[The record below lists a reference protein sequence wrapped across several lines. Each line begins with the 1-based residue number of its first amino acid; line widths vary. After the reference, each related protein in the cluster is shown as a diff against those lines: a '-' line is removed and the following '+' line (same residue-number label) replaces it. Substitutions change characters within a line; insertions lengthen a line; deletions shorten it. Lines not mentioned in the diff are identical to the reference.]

1 MSDNTIDRLGIEV
14 VSNAKQA
21 QRALEG
27 LSSAMKRAASV
38 ASQFN
43 SGERSVSR
51 FGAGLSALSKINL
64 GSTISQLREISKIDI
79 SKLDKT
85 VTIDIKLKGAD
96 EASRLPQAIQ
106 SAINNTKIDSKNI
119 TNQIAKAFHITGADK
134 KEIQSNMDSLVSSW
148 ANGTQDTKA
157 FEKIP
162 EIIMRSG
169 SIARADFDES
179 LSGMKAE
186 YQQFLDYM
194 NSHKFRVGADA
205 YGSEWNEKVNQ
216 TGMFRYFTKTNKEV
230 GELDSSFQELAQRF
244 PTIFTADDAA
254 AQTEED
260 QIDRIIAKINE
271 ARDAIGR
278 KPISLFS
285 QADQN
290 SIYGN
295 VMHGFLSDAGDL
307 KKRVDEEKK
316 SALASSGGKIPIDIQ
331 IDEGHIET
339 QIQQAITK
347 ATSRKYALN
356 DINLTVNTSNLTK
369 GITDALSGISINDLS
384 GVSDNVQRLAQN
396 IGILNTASLKDT
408 GVIQFTNAITRLTN
422 SSATGFDTSVLNS
435 IVSTVQTL
443 SGMGDVSA
451 NINRLISALARLANA
466 GNKTQAVT
474 SALPAL
480 GTALSGIISTM
491 QNASSLPEEI
501 NSFVS
506 SLSKLASSGSKTQT
520 TADNLSVLGD
530 AIVALAEK
538 LNSMPQINA
547 SVNQFVS
554 SLGQLT
560 SAGSKAGSAAR
571 GIQNAVT
578 TAYSGKGSNQWNAIT
593 QIADGISNKFNTA
606 MRQTVSL
613 ARSAK
618 SSMDGFFN
626 SLRLGNS
633 GINSISSG
641 IKMMIGSM
649 LGFQGI
655 MKLFD
660 FGKQAVTWGS
670 DITELEN
677 VVDVAFGNLGKN
689 FTDLSGKIYE
699 FAQNSQEQY
708 GISEIAAR
716 RYTGTLMSMFNS
728 SGFDA
733 SDKMHKEAAQMS
745 LDLTKLSGD
754 LASFYNISNDEAFQK
769 IQSGMAGMTRPLRD
783 LGINMSVA
791 NLNAYAMS
799 QGIAQSYNE
808 MSQADQQLLRYSY
821 LMSVTSAQQ
830 GDFARTSNTYANQL
844 RILKLNFQQL
854 AATIGQGLISA
865 ITPAIHALNVLMKY
879 LIAAANAFRNF
890 MYTLFG
896 KVAPAAKGIST
907 GLGGLGDDV
916 GDLATGAD
924 DAASGLGDAA
934 DNAKKLKKELSVLPF
949 DELNQL
955 SKQNENE
962 TPKTGKGGS
971 GGGAGGGDLGDL
983 LGFDVDQLTGG
994 NKVAD
999 AINKWAQKIKDA
1011 FLKHDWYGVGATI
1024 ADMLNTGLA
1033 KLYGVLNSP
1042 ELKRAIDHF
1051 TSAIAQG
1058 INGFVD
1064 NFDWDLLGRVAGS
1077 AINRLVQLF
1086 NGLAEKIDWRDIGSG
1101 IARGVNGLLDE
1112 VDWVKLGNAIGN
1124 GIMIPWRMANG
1135 FVHDLDWASL
1145 GRSIGELIN
1154 GANQKISW
1162 KLVADTLATGINGA
1176 FTALKNFTASVNWK
1190 AIADN
1195 IVNGINTFLREVD
1208 WAANASSLNTFIQRL
1223 LDTLV
1228 DIAKRTDWQALGN
1241 AIGTSLQNINWGA
1254 ILQKVVTIL
1263 WDVFSGI
1270 IKGMYQTPAG
1280 AIAATLALAVGAIKT
1295 IAGIDNLLVPFV
1307 NVFSTRHVDS
1317 VLGPVIKSAL
1327 GNVLKKAGIESVSDA
1342 GAAVQL
1348 SLEGMLSSTVGTV
1361 GLVTAAT
1368 AIGVGGVKLLADA
1381 IDGLQGGNGK
1391 TTIAGSALHSFVGE
1405 LESLG
1410 QISQTSADQLWS
1422 FIEQEESAGKTTSQI
1437 ADDIM
1442 GKLGQM
1448 GVSSDGARV
1457 ALDGLS
1463 NQGQITH
1470 DSIQAIGKAI
1480 DENVTKLPGF
1490 KGELD
1495 FSNVNAKQGL
1505 SDIRQALVE
1514 LSTSAD
1520 DWQAR
1525 GVYRNILSQFDDTRN
1540 SGITAQDG
1548 YTMVINAMKDAGL
1561 ATDEF
1566 SDKLSGKYASSLS
1579 SAKTATDNLHSSVSV
1594 AANASDWQ
1602 TVYDKI
1608 GQVASSSDG
1617 MAQEFTN
1624 NVYPV
1629 LEQSREHGQTVQ
1641 ESLSNIQNAVTAATT
1656 DMSGKLDAWQNSVS
1670 AYHDQIKTTLEN
1682 TAGDWGTLDANQSQS
1697 LDSLTANLENS
1708 TQRQQTALANM
1719 EALNNANL
1727 DKATVQA
1734 ILNQVD
1740 PSSQAMTDL
1749 IGHLQAK
1756 DGEWQ
1761 SFHAK
1766 IQKSLDMENDIQTM
1780 ADKMTTDFAKK
1791 TAPAFVTIG
1800 DNFKTQGGKIGGF
1813 MVKGI
1818 SNGVFDNIDDAKSA
1832 MDKLAKNI
1840 VSEISSELGIH
1851 SPSTVLYEKGKNVDQ
1866 GFANGIRGNASL
1878 VTSALRTLTEN
1889 IRNYLKSMRFETE
1902 GRSIITSLA
1911 NGIKSAAS
1919 SVTGAVRQIVSQ
1931 VRQIFTSA
1939 KFSSEGQA
1947 SGKTFGS
1954 GVVSG
1959 VKSAIQPL
1967 QSTINTALNSAI
1979 NSVRSAANQISSVV
1993 NGMTRAVNAA
2003 SYNMSAQVRSAVS
2016 EMNAT
2021 VNSAIYSAN
2030 SRINSAIYSMNSRVD
2045 SAVASAKRRM
2055 SSVGGG
2061 SLFGGFDFHMPKI
2074 TIPKFNFHFF
2084 ASGGFPDSGQ
2094 MFFARENGVPEM
2106 VGQIGGHTAV
2116 ANNEQIVEAV
2126 ASGVRDA
2133 MREVLS
2139 SQKSDNTQQSV
2150 IEVVLKTND
2159 EVLARSVARGNE
2171 KLKYRYNP
2179 VG

>member
-43 SGERSVSR
+43 HAERSVSR

-148 ANGTQDTKA
+148 ANGVSNWKTV
-157 FEKIP
+157 ERIP
-162 EIIMRSG
+162 EIVMHSG
-169 SIARADFDES
+169 SVARADFDES
-179 LSGMKAE
+179 ISGMREE

-194 NSHKFRVGADA
+194 NSHQFRVGAGT

-216 TGMFRYFTKTNKEV
+216 TGMFKYFTKTNKQV
-230 GELDSSFQELAQRF
+230 GELDGSFRELEQMF

-260 QIDRIIAKINE
+260 QLDRIIAKINE
-271 ARDAIGR
+271 ARDAVSK
-278 KPISLFS
+278 KPISLYS
-285 QADQN
+285 QKDQDD
-290 SIYGN
+290 IYGKFFL
-295 VMHGFLSDAGDL
+295 GFLDDAKRLRG
-307 KKRVDEEKK
+307 RVDSEKQ
-316 SALASSGGKIPIDIQ
+316 SALASSEGKIPIDVQ

-538 LNSMPQINA
+538 LNSMPEINA
-547 SVNQFVS
+547 GVNQFVS

-560 SAGSKAGSAAR
+560 SAGAKAGSAAR

-578 TAYSGKGSNQWNAIT
+578 TAYSGKGSNQWNAIAR
-593 QIADGISNKFNTA
+593 IADGISNKFNTA

-626 SLRLGNS
+626 SLKLGNS
-633 GINSISSG
+633 GINSISAG
-641 IKMMIGSM
+641 IKTMIASM

-655 MKLFD
+655 VKLFNL
-660 FGKQAVTWGS
+660 GKQAITWGS

-699 FAQNSQEQY
+699 FAQDSQQQY

-955 SKQNENE
+955 NKPNDNSF
-962 TPKTGKGGS
+962 GSGGS
-971 GGGAGGGDLGDL
+971 GGGVGGGGGGLDDL

-1033 KLYGVLNSP
+1033 KLYGVLNSAK
-1042 ELKRAIDHF
+1042 LKRAIDHF

-1058 INGFVD
+1058 VNGFVN
-1064 NFDWDLLGRVAGS
+1064 NFDWELLGRVAGS
-1077 AINRLVQLF
+1077 MVNRFVQAF
-1086 NGLAEKIDWRDIGSG
+1086 NGLVERVDWRNIGSG
-1101 IARGVNGLLDE
+1101 LARSINGLAKE
-1112 VDWVKLGNAIGN
+1112 IDWKGVGNAIGN

-1254 ILQKVVTIL
+1254 ILSKVATIL
-1263 WDVFSGI
+1263 WTAFTGVV
-1270 IKGMYQTPAG
+1270 KGMYQTPAG

-1295 IAGIDNLLVPFV
+1295 ISGIENLLVLFA
-1307 NVFSTRHVDS
+1307 NVFSEQHVDH

-1391 TTIAGSALHSFVGE
+1391 TTIAGSALHAFVGE
-1405 LESLG
+1405 LESMG
-1410 QISQTSADQLWS
+1410 QISQASADQLWS

-1766 IQKSLDMENDIQTM
+1766 IQQSLDMENDIQTM

-1800 DNFKTQGGKIGGF
+1800 DNFKTEGGKIGGF
-1813 MVKGI
+1813 MVKGV

-1832 MDKLAKNI
+1832 MDKLAKSI

-1851 SPSTVLYEKGKNVDQ
+1851 SPSTVMAEKGKYIVE
-1866 GFANGIRGNASL
+1866 GLANGIKGNTSL

-1902 GRSIITSLA
+1902 GGSIVTSLA

-1919 SVTGAVRQIVSQ
+1919 SVTDAVRQIVSQ

-1967 QSTINTALNSAI
+1967 QDAISTALNSAI

-1993 NGMTRAVNAA
+1993 DGMTRAVNAA

-2021 VNSAIYSAN
+2021 VNSAIDSAN
-2030 SRINSAIYSMNSRVD
+2030 SRIDSAIASMNRRVD
-2045 SAVASAKRRM
+2045 SAVAGARSRM
-2055 SSVGGG
+2055 DSVKSSGG
-2061 SLFGGFDFHMPKI
+2061 LFGGFHID
-2074 TIPKFNFHFF
+2074 IPKFDFHFF

>member
-14 VSNAKQA
+14 VSNARQA
-21 QRALEG
+21 QQALEG
-27 LSSAMKRAASV
+27 LSSAMKRAAGVSG
-38 ASQFN
+38 QFN
-43 SGERSVSR
+43 SAERSVSR
-51 FGAGLSALSKINL
+51 FSAGLSALSRVNL

-79 SKLDKT
+79 SKLNKT

-96 EASRLPQAIQ
+96 EVSRLPQAIQ
-106 SAINNTKIDSKNI
+106 SAINNTKIDSKNL

-148 ANGTQDTKA
+148 ANGAQDTKA
-157 FEKIP
+157 FDKIP

-179 LSGMKAE
+179 ISGMRAE

-194 NSHKFRVGADA
+194 NSHQFRVGTGT
-205 YGSEWNEKVNQ
+205 YGSEWDEKVNQ
-216 TGMFRYFTKTNKEV
+216 TGMFKYFTKTNKQV

-244 PTIFTADDAA
+244 PTIFTSDDTA

-260 QIDRIIAKINE
+260 QLDRIIAKINE
-271 ARDAIGR
+271 AREATSK

-285 QADQN
+285 QNDQSN
-290 SIYGN
+290 IYGN
-295 VMHGFLSDAGDL
+295 VINGFLADAGNL
-307 KKRVDEEKK
+307 KKRVDSEKQ
-316 SALASSGGKIPIDIQ
+316 SALASSDGKIPLDVQ
-331 IDEGHIET
+331 IDESRIET
-339 QIQQAITK
+339 QIQQAINR
-347 ATSRKYALN
+347 ATSRKY
-356 DINLTVNTSNLTK
+356 DVKSINLNVDTSTLTNSIASAIN
-369 GITDALSGISINDLS
+369 GIDMSRLPVIA
-384 GVSDNVQRLAQN
+384 DNMQRLAQS
-396 IGILNTASLKDT
+396 IGVLNTTTLKDT
-408 GVIQFTNAITRLTN
+408 GITQFANSLTKL
-422 SSATGFDTSVLNS
+422 SSADMSGFDSSVLDK
-435 IVSTVQTL
+435 IVDTVQRI
-443 SGMGDVSA
+443 SGLGDVSA
-451 NINRLISALARLANA
+451 NINRLVSALARLANA
-466 GNKTQAVT
+466 GNKTQAVS

-480 GTALSGIISTM
+480 GTSLEGIITTL
-491 QNASSLPEEI
+491 QNSSGLPETV
-501 NSFVS
+501 NQFVS
-506 SLSKLASSGSKTQT
+506 SLAKLATAGSKAQT
-520 TADNLSVLGD
+520 TSDNLATLGD
-530 AIVALAEK
+530 AIVSLAQK
-538 LNSMPQINA
+538 LNSMPQIND
-547 SVNQFVS
+547 SVNKFVS
-554 SLGQLT
+554 SVGQIV

-571 GIQNAVT
+571 GIQNAAS
-578 TAYSGKGSNQWNAIT
+578 TAYAGTGSNRLDAIT
-593 QIADGISNKFNTA
+593 QIADGISNKFNA
-606 MRQTVSL
+606 ALRQSVTI

-618 SSMDGFFN
+618 SSVDGFFN
-626 SLRLGNS
+626 SLKLGGS
-633 GINSISSG
+633 GINSISAG
-641 IKMMIGSM
+641 IKTMIASM

-655 MKLFD
+655 VKLFNI
-660 FGKQAVTWGS
+660 GKQATTWGS

-699 FAQNSQEQY
+699 FAQNSKEQY

-728 SGFDA
+728 SGFNV

-769 IQSGMAGMTRPLRD
+769 IQSGMAGMVRPLRD

-799 QGIAQSYNE
+799 QGISQSYNE

-830 GDFARTSNTYANQL
+830 GDFARTANTHANQIRLL
-844 RILKLNFQQL
+844 RLNLQQL

-907 GLGGLGDDV
+907 GLGGLGDDA
-916 GDLATGAD
+916 DNLATGAD
-924 DAASGLGDAA
+924 NAASGLGDAA

-955 SKQNENE
+955 NKQTE
-962 TPKTGKGGS
+962 TPKTPTGGS
-971 GGGAGGGDLGDL
+971 GGGGVGGGSGLDDL

-994 NKVAD
+994 NKTAD
-999 AINKWAQKIKDA
+999 AINKWAKKIKDA
-1011 FLKHDWYGVGATI
+1011 FLNHDWYGVGATL

-1042 ELKRAIDHF
+1042 KLKRAIDHF

-1064 NFDWDLLGRVAGS
+1064 NFDWELLGRVAGS

-1135 FVHDLDWASL
+1135 FVHDLDWAKL
-1145 GRSIGELIN
+1145 GRSIGDLIN

-1176 FTALKNFTASVNWK
+1176 FTALNSFVASVDWK
-1190 AIADN
+1190 SLADN
-1195 IVNGINTFLREVD
+1195 IVSGINTFLEETD
-1208 WAANASSLNTFIQRL
+1208 WAANAKALNNFIQHL

-1228 DIAKRTDWQALGN
+1228 DIAKRTNWEALGN

-1254 ILQKVVTIL
+1254 IVTKVATIL
-1263 WDVFSGI
+1263 WEAFSGI
-1270 IKGMYQTPAG
+1270 VKGMYKTPAG
-1280 AIAATLALAVGAIKT
+1280 AIAATLALAVGAVKT
-1295 IAGIDNLLVPFV
+1295 IAGIDKLLVPFV
-1307 NVFSTRHVDS
+1307 NIFSEHHVDQ
-1317 VLGPVIKSAL
+1317 VLGPLIKSSL
-1327 GNVLKKAGIESVSDA
+1327 GNVLKKAGIESVGDA

-1348 SLEGMLSSTVGTV
+1348 ALETMLSSTIGTV
-1361 GLVTAAT
+1361 GLIAGAT
-1368 AIGVGGVKLLADA
+1368 AGGVAAVKLLADA
-1381 IDGLQGGNGK
+1381 IDKLQGGNGK
-1391 TTIAGSALHSFVGE
+1391 TTIAGSALHAFVGE
-1405 LESLG
+1405 LESMG
-1410 QISQTSADQLWS
+1410 QISRGSADQLWS
-1422 FIEQEESAGKTTSQI
+1422 LIEREESAGKTTSQI

-1505 SDIRQALVE
+1505 SDIRQALVD
-1514 LSTSAD
+1514 LSTTSD
-1520 DWQAR
+1520 DWEAR
-1525 GVYRNILSQFDDTRN
+1525 GIYKNILSEFDETRN
-1540 SGITAQDG
+1540 KGITAQDG

-1594 AANASDWQ
+1594 AANAADWQ

-1641 ESLSNIQNAVTAATT
+1641 ESLGNIQNAVTAATT
-1656 DMSGKLDAWQNSVS
+1656 DMSGKLDAWQNSVL

-1697 LDSLTANLENS
+1697 LDSLNTNLENS
-1708 TQRQQTALANM
+1708 IQNQQTALSNM
-1719 EALNNANL
+1719 EALNNAGL

-1761 SFHAK
+1761 TFHTK
-1766 IQKSLDMENDIQTM
+1766 IQQSLDMENDIQTM

-1800 DNFKTQGGKIGGF
+1800 DNFKTEGGKIGGF
-1813 MVKGI
+1813 MVKGV
-1818 SNGVFDNIDDAKSA
+1818 SKGVFDNIDDAKSA
-1832 MDKLAKNI
+1832 MDNLAKNV
-1840 VSEISSELGIH
+1840 VSEINTKLGIH
-1851 SPSTVLYEKGKNVDQ
+1851 SPSTVMAEKGKYIVE
-1866 GFANGIRGNASL
+1866 GLANGIKGNSSL

-1902 GRSIITSLA
+1902 GGSIVTSLA

-1939 KFSSEGQA
+1939 KFSSEGQE

-1967 QSTINTALNSAI
+1967 QGTINTALNSAV

-1993 NGMTRAVNAA
+1993 DGMTRAVNAA

-2030 SRINSAIYSMNSRVD
+2030 SRIDSAIYSMNSRVD
-2045 SAVASAKRRM
+2045 SAVASAERRM

-2061 SLFGGFDFHMPKI
+2061 SLFGGFDFHMPEIK
-2074 TIPKFNFHFF
+2074 IPKFNFHFF

-2116 ANNEQIVEAV
+2116 ANNDQIVEAV

-2133 MREVLS
+2133 MYDVLA
-2139 SQKSDNTQQSV
+2139 SQRNDSGNQT
-2150 IEVVLKTND
+2150 IEVVLKTDD
-2159 EVLARSVARGNE
+2159 EVLARSVARGQQ
-2171 KLKYRYNP
+2171 KLDYRYSP
-2179 VG
+2179 VR

>member
-1 MSDNTIDRLGIEV
+1 MDKTIDSLQINV
-14 VSNAKQA
+14 VSNADRA
-21 QRALEG
+21 QKTLTSLA
-27 LSSAMKRAASV
+27 SAMKRAAGV
-38 ASQFN
+38 AGQFN
-43 SGERSVSR
+43 SAERSVIR
-51 FGAGLSALSKINL
+51 FSSALSSLSKINL
-64 GSTISQLREISKIDI
+64 GSAISQLNQISKIDLG
-79 SKLDKT
+79 KLNKT
-85 VTIDIKLKGAD
+85 VTIDIKVKGMD
-96 EASRLPQAIQ
+96 DVDRLPHAIQ
-106 SAINNTKIDSKNI
+106 SAIDNTQIDTKKL
-119 TNQIAKAFHITGADK
+119 TNQIAKAFRISGADK

-230 GELDSSFQELAQRF
+230 GELDSSFQELAQIF

-271 ARDAIGR
+271 ARDAVGR

-285 QADQN
+285 QSDQN

-295 VMHGFLSDAGDL
+295 VMRGFLSDAGDL
-307 KKRVDEEKK
+307 RKRVDEEKN
-316 SALASSGGKIPIDIQ
+316 SALASSSGKIPIDVQ

-538 LNSMPQINA
+538 LNSMPEINA
-547 SVNQFVS
+547 GVNQFVS
-554 SLGQLT
+554 SLGQLA
-560 SAGSKAGSAAR
+560 SAGAKAGSAAR

-578 TAYSGKGSNQWNAIT
+578 TAYSGKGSNQWNAIAR
-593 QIADGISNKFNTA
+593 IADGISNKFNTA

-613 ARSAK
+613 SRSAK

-626 SLRLGNS
+626 SLKLGNS
-633 GINSISSG
+633 GINSISAG
-641 IKMMIGSM
+641 IKTMIASM

-655 MKLFD
+655 VKLFNL
-660 FGKQAVTWGS
+660 GKQAITWGS

-699 FAQNSQEQY
+699 FAQDSQEQY

-716 RYTGTLMSMFNS
+716 RYTGTLMAMFNS

-955 SKQNENE
+955 NKQNENE
-962 TPKTGKGGS
+962 TPKTGTGGS
-971 GGGAGGGDLGDL
+971 GGGAGGGGDLGDL

-1011 FLKHDWYGVGATI
+1011 FLKHDWYGVGATV

-1064 NFDWDLLGRVAGS
+1064 NFDWELLGRVAGS

-1228 DIAKRTDWQALGN
+1228 DIARRTDWQALGN

-1254 ILQKVVTIL
+1254 ILAKVATIL
-1263 WDVFSGI
+1263 WTAFTGVV
-1270 IKGMYQTPAG
+1270 KGMYQTPAG
-1280 AIAATLALAVGAIKT
+1280 AIAATLAMAVGAIKV
-1295 IAGIDNLLVPFV
+1295 ISGIDKLLVPFV
-1307 NVFSTRHVDS
+1307 NVFSEQHVDQ
-1317 VLGPVIKSAL
+1317 VLGPLIKRAL
-1327 GNVLKKAGIESVSDA
+1327 GGVLKKAGIESVADA
-1342 GAAVQL
+1342 GTAIQL
-1348 SLEGMLSSTVGTV
+1348 SLETMLSSTIGTV
-1361 GLVTAAT
+1361 GLIAGAT
-1368 AIGVGGVKLLADA
+1368 AGGVAAVKLLADA
-1381 IDGLQGGNGK
+1381 IDKLQGGNGK
-1391 TTIAGSALHSFVGE
+1391 TTIAGSALHAFVGE
-1405 LESLG
+1405 LESMG
-1410 QISQTSADQLWS
+1410 QISQGSADQLWNL
-1422 FIEQEESAGKTTSQI
+1422 IEKEESAGKTTSQI

-1579 SAKTATDNLHSSVSV
+1579 SAKTATDNLHSSVSDT
-1594 AANASDWQ
+1594 ANSPEWQ

-1629 LEQSREHGQTVQ
+1629 LDQSREHGQTVQ

-1761 SFHAK
+1761 NFHAK
-1766 IQKSLDMENDIQTM
+1766 IQKSLDMENDIQSM

-1813 MVKGI
+1813 MVKGV

-1832 MDKLAKNI
+1832 MDKLAKSI

-1851 SPSTVLYEKGKNVDQ
+1851 SPSTVMAEKGKYIVE
-1866 GFANGIRGNASL
+1866 GLANGIKGNASL

-1947 SGKTFGS
+1947 SGETFGS

-1967 QSTINTALNSAI
+1967 QGTINAALNSAI

-1993 NGMTRAVNAA
+1993 DGMTRAVNAA

-2021 VNSAIYSAN
+2021 VNSAISSAN

-2045 SAVASAKRRM
+2045 SAVASAERRM

-2061 SLFGGFDFHMPKI
+2061 SLFGGFDFHMPEIK
-2074 TIPKFNFHFF
+2074 IPKFNFRFF

>member
-43 SGERSVSR
+43 SAERSVSR

-148 ANGTQDTKA
+148 ANGVSNWKTV
-157 FEKIP
+157 ERIP
-162 EIIMRSG
+162 EIVMHSG
-169 SIARADFDES
+169 SVARADFDES
-179 LSGMKAE
+179 ISGMREE

-194 NSHKFRVGADA
+194 NSHQFRVGAGT

-216 TGMFRYFTKTNKEV
+216 TGMFKYFTKTNKQV
-230 GELDSSFQELAQRF
+230 GELDGSFRELEQMF

-260 QIDRIIAKINE
+260 QLDRIIAKINE
-271 ARDAIGR
+271 ARDAVSK
-278 KPISLFS
+278 KPISLYS
-285 QADQN
+285 QKDQDD
-290 SIYGN
+290 IYGKFFL
-295 VMHGFLSDAGDL
+295 GFLDDAKRLRG
-307 KKRVDEEKK
+307 RVDSEKQ
-316 SALASSGGKIPIDIQ
+316 SALASSEGKIPIDIQ

-369 GITDALSGISINDLS
+369 GITDALSGISINNLS
-384 GVSDNVQRLAQN
+384 GVSDNVQRLAQS
-396 IGILNTASLKDT
+396 IGTLNTVSLKDT
-408 GVIQFTNAITRLTN
+408 GITQFTNALTRLTN
-422 SSATGFDTSVLNS
+422 SSTTGFDTSVLNS

-538 LNSMPQINA
+538 LNSMPEINA
-547 SVNQFVS
+547 GVNQFVS

-578 TAYSGKGSNQWNAIT
+578 TAYSGKGSNQWNAIAR
-593 QIADGISNKFNTA
+593 IADGISNKFNTA
-606 MRQTVSL
+606 MRQTVSI

-626 SLRLGNS
+626 SLKLGNS
-633 GINSISSG
+633 GINSISAG
-641 IKMMIGSM
+641 IKTMIASM

-655 MKLFD
+655 VKLFNL
-660 FGKQAVTWGS
+660 GKQAITWGS

-699 FAQNSQEQY
+699 FAQDSQEQY

-955 SKQNENE
+955 NKQTE
-962 TPKTGKGGS
+962 TPKTSTGGS
-971 GGGAGGGDLGDL
+971 GGGGAGGGGLDDL

-1033 KLYGVLNSP
+1033 KLYGVLNSAK
-1042 ELKRAIDHF
+1042 LKRAIDHF

-1058 INGFVD
+1058 INGFVN
-1064 NFDWDLLGRVAGS
+1064 NFDWELLGRVAGS
-1077 AINRLVQLF
+1077 MVNRFVQAF
-1086 NGLAEKIDWRDIGSG
+1086 NGLVERVDWRNIGSG
-1101 IARGVNGLLDE
+1101 LARSINGLAKE
-1112 VDWVKLGNAIGN
+1112 IDWKGVGNAIGN
-1124 GIMIPWRMANG
+1124 GIMVPWRMANG

-1263 WDVFSGI
+1263 WDVFSGV

-1813 MVKGI
+1813 MVKGV

-1832 MDKLAKNI
+1832 MDNLAKNI
-1840 VSEISSELGIH
+1840 VSEISSKLGIH
-1851 SPSTVLYEKGKNVDQ
+1851 SPSTVMAEKGKYIVE
-1866 GFANGIRGNASL
+1866 GLANGIKGNASL

-1902 GRSIITSLA
+1902 GRSVITSLA
-1911 NGIKSAAS
+1911 NGIKGAAS

-2061 SLFGGFDFHMPKI
+2061 SLFGGFDFHMPEIK
-2074 TIPKFNFHFF
+2074 IPKFNSHFF

>member
-1 MSDNTIDRLGIEV
+1 MDKTIDSLQINV
-14 VSNAKQA
+14 VSNADRA
-21 QRALEG
+21 QKTLTSLA
-27 LSSAMKRAASV
+27 SAMKRAAGV
-38 ASQFN
+38 AGQFN
-43 SGERSVSR
+43 SAERSVIR
-51 FGAGLSALSKINL
+51 FSSALSSLSKINL
-64 GSTISQLREISKIDI
+64 GSAISQLNQISKIDLG
-79 SKLDKT
+79 KLNKT
-85 VTIDIKLKGAD
+85 VTIDIKVKGMD
-96 EASRLPQAIQ
+96 EVDRLPHAIQ
-106 SAINNTKIDSKNI
+106 SAIDNTQIDTKKL
-119 TNQIAKAFHITGADK
+119 TNQIAKAFRISGADK

-157 FEKIP
+157 FDKIP

-169 SIARADFDES
+169 SVARADFDES

-316 SALASSGGKIPIDIQ
+316 SALASSSGKIPIDIQ

-369 GITDALSGISINDLS
+369 GITDALNGISINNLS
-384 GVSDNVQRLAQN
+384 GVSDNVQRLAQS
-396 IGILNTASLKDT
+396 IGTLNTVSLKDT
-408 GVIQFTNAITRLTN
+408 GITQFTNALTRLTN

-491 QNASSLPEEI
+491 QNTSSLPEEI

-554 SLGQLT
+554 SLAQLT
-560 SAGSKAGSAAR
+560 SAGAKAGSAAR
-571 GIQNAVT
+571 GIQNAAT
-578 TAYSGKGSNQWNAIT
+578 AAYSGKGSNQWNAIT

-618 SSMDGFFN
+618 SSVDGFFN

-699 FAQNSQEQY
+699 FAQDSQEQY

-808 MSQADQQLLRYSY
+808 MSQADQQMLRYSY

-865 ITPAIHALNVLMKY
+865 VTPAIHALNVLMKY

-962 TPKTGKGGS
+962 TPKTGTGGS
-971 GGGAGGGDLGDL
+971 GGGAGGGGNLGDL

-1011 FLKHDWYGVGATI
+1011 FLKHDWYGVGATV

-1064 NFDWDLLGRVAGS
+1064 NFDWELLGRVAGS

-1254 ILQKVVTIL
+1254 ILAKVATIL
-1263 WDVFSGI
+1263 WTAFTGVV
-1270 IKGMYQTPAG
+1270 KGMYQTPAG
-1280 AIAATLALAVGAIKT
+1280 AIAATLAMAVGAIKV
-1295 IAGIDNLLVPFV
+1295 ISGIDKLLVPFV
-1307 NVFSTRHVDS
+1307 NVFSEQHVDQ
-1317 VLGPVIKSAL
+1317 VLGPLIKRAL
-1327 GNVLKKAGIESVSDA
+1327 GGAIKKAGIESVADA
-1342 GAAVQL
+1342 GAAIQL
-1348 SLEGMLSSTVGTV
+1348 SMKTMLSSTIGTV
-1361 GLVTAAT
+1361 GLIAGAT
-1368 AIGVGGVKLLADA
+1368 AGGVAAVKLLADA
-1381 IDGLQGGNGK
+1381 IDKLQGGNGK
-1391 TTIAGSALHSFVGE
+1391 TTIAGSALHAFVGE
-1405 LESLG
+1405 LESMG
-1410 QISQTSADQLWS
+1410 QISQGSADQLWNL
-1422 FIEQEESAGKTTSQI
+1422 IEKEESAGKTTSQI

-1505 SDIRQALVE
+1505 SDIRQALVD
-1514 LSTSAD
+1514 LSTTSD
-1520 DWQAR
+1520 DWEAR
-1525 GVYRNILSQFDDTRN
+1525 GIYKNILSEFDETRN
-1540 SGITAQDG
+1540 KGITAQDG

-1594 AANASDWQ
+1594 AANAADWQ

-1641 ESLSNIQNAVTAATT
+1641 ESLDNIQNAVTAATT

-1682 TAGDWGTLDANQSQS
+1682 TAGDWGTLDTNQSQS

-1761 SFHAK
+1761 NFHTK
-1766 IQKSLDMENDIQTM
+1766 IQKSLDMEKDIDQM
-1780 ADKMTTDFAKK
+1780 ANKMTTDFAKK

-1813 MVKGI
+1813 MVKGV
-1818 SNGVFDNIDDAKSA
+1818 SNGVFDNIGDAKLA

-1851 SPSTVLYEKGKNVDQ
+1851 SPSTVLYEKGKNVDE

-1878 VTSALRTLTEN
+1878 VTSALRTLIEN
-1889 IRNYLKSMRFETE
+1889 IRNYLKSMRFEAE
-1902 GRSIITSLA
+1902 GRSIITSLSQGMRDA
-1911 NGIKSAAS
+1911 SS
-1919 SVTGAVRQIVSQ
+1919 SVTSAVR
-1931 VRQIFTSA
+1931 T
-1939 KFSSEGQA
+1939 
-1947 SGKTFGS
+1947 
-1954 GVVSG
+1954 
-1959 VKSAIQPL
+1959 L
-1967 QSTINTALNSAI
+1967 
-1979 NSVRSAANQISSVV
+1979 
-1993 NGMTRAVNAA
+1993 
-2003 SYNMSAQVRSAVS
+2003 
-2016 EMNAT
+2016 
-2021 VNSAIYSAN
+2021 
-2030 SRINSAIYSMNSRVD
+2030 INSATRSISGMSFYSEGYALGQSMANGFSSVHIPTPHLYVAAWSMNQVD
-2045 SAVASAKRRM
+2045 DAIYYTPNYGVSWYERGGLFKGGKGQI
-2055 SSVGGG
+2055 VG
-2061 SLFGGFDFHMPKI
+2061 I
-2074 TIPKFNFHFF
+2074 
-2084 ASGGFPDSGQ
+2084 A
-2094 MFFARENGVPEM
+2094 ENGKD
-2106 VGQIGGHTAV
+2106 
-2116 ANNEQIVEAV
+2116 EAV
-2126 ASGVRDA
+2126 IPLEDNRA
-2133 MREVLS
+2133 MSQIADSIIHAGGINNHIDESTIERAVERGMTNALS
-2139 SQKSDNTQQSV
+2139 SGAIGVTVYSTLQTD
-2150 IEVVLKTND
+2150 D
-2159 EVLARSVARGNE
+2159 ETLARSVSRGQE
-2171 KLKYRYNP
+2171 KINYRYNK
-2179 VG
+2179 

>member
-14 VSNAKQA
+14 ISNARQA

-27 LSSAMKRAASV
+27 LSSAMKRAAGV
-38 ASQFN
+38 AGQFN
-43 SGERSVSR
+43 SAERSVSR
-51 FGAGLSALSKINL
+51 FSAGLSALSRVNL

-79 SKLDKT
+79 SKLNKT

-96 EASRLPQAIQ
+96 EVSRLPQAIQ
-106 SAINNTKIDSKNI
+106 SAIDNTKVDSKKI

-134 KEIQSNMDSLVSSW
+134 KEIQSNMDSIVSSW

-179 LSGMKAE
+179 ITGMKAE

-216 TGMFRYFTKTNKEV
+216 TGMFRYFTKTNKAV
-230 GELDSSFQELAQRF
+230 GELDSSFQELAQMF

-271 ARDAIGR
+271 ARDAVGR

-285 QADQN
+285 QSDQN

-295 VMHGFLSDAGDL
+295 VMRGFLSDAGDL
-307 KKRVDEEKK
+307 RKRVDEEKN
-316 SALASSGGKIPIDIQ
+316 SALASSSGKIPIDIQ

-369 GITDALSGISINDLS
+369 GITDALSGISINNLS
-384 GVSDNVQRLAQN
+384 GVSDNVQRLAQS
-396 IGILNTASLKDT
+396 IGTLNTVSLKDT
-408 GVIQFTNAITRLTN
+408 GITQFTNAITRLTN

-538 LNSMPQINA
+538 LNSMPEINA
-547 SVNQFVS
+547 GVNQFVS

-593 QIADGISNKFNTA
+593 RITDGISNKFNTA

-618 SSMDGFFN
+618 SSMDGFFS
-626 SLRLGNS
+626 SLKLGNS
-633 GINSISSG
+633 GINSISAG
-641 IKMMIGSM
+641 IKTMIASM

-655 MKLFD
+655 VKLFNL
-660 FGKQAVTWGS
+660 GKQAITWGS

-699 FAQNSQEQY
+699 FAQDSQQQY

-769 IQSGMAGMTRPLRD
+769 IQSGMAGMVRPLRD

-799 QGIAQSYNE
+799 QGISQSYNE

-830 GDFARTSNTYANQL
+830 GDFARTANTHANQIRLL
-844 RILKLNFQQL
+844 RLNLQQL

-879 LIAAANAFRNF
+879 LIAAANAFRSF

-907 GLGGLGDDV
+907 GLGGLGDDA
-916 GDLATGAD
+916 DNLATGAD
-924 DAASGLGDAA
+924 NAASGLGDAA

-955 SKQNENE
+955 NKQTE
-962 TPKTGKGGS
+962 TPKTPTGGS
-971 GGGAGGGDLGDL
+971 GGGGVGGGSGLDDL

-994 NKVAD
+994 NKTAD
-999 AINKWAQKIKDA
+999 AINKWAKKIKDA
-1011 FLKHDWYGVGATI
+1011 FLNHDWYGVGATI

-1042 ELKRAIDHF
+1042 KLKRAIDHF
-1051 TSAIAQG
+1051 TSAIALG

-1064 NFDWDLLGRVAGS
+1064 NFDWELLGRAAGS
-1077 AINRLVQLF
+1077 MVNRFVQAF
-1086 NGLAEKIDWRDIGSG
+1086 NGLVERINWRNIGSG
-1101 IARGVNGLLDE
+1101 LAKNVNGLIDE
-1112 VDWVKLGNAIGN
+1112 IDWKGVGNAIGN
-1124 GIMIPWRMANG
+1124 GIMVPWRMANG
-1135 FVHDLDWASL
+1135 FVHGLKWDEL
-1145 GRSIGELIN
+1145 GRSLGNLIN
-1154 GANQKISW
+1154 GANQKINWS
-1162 KLVADTLATGINGA
+1162 VIADTLTAGINGA
-1176 FTALKNFTASVNWK
+1176 FTTLKNFTASVNWK
-1190 AIADN
+1190 EIADN
-1195 IVNGINTFLREVD
+1195 IVNGINTFISRVD
-1208 WAANASSLNTFIQRL
+1208 WKGNARALNQFIQNL
-1223 LDTLV
+1223 LDALV
-1228 DIAKRTDWQALGN
+1228 DIVKRTDWEAVGN
-1241 AIGTSLQNINWGA
+1241 AIGTSLQNIDWGA

-1263 WDVFSGI
+1263 WDAFSGI
-1270 IKGMYQTPAG
+1270 VKGMYKTPAG
-1280 AIAATLALAVGAIKT
+1280 AIAATLALAVGAVKT

-1307 NVFSTRHVDS
+1307 NVFSSTHVDS
-1317 VLGPVIKSAL
+1317 VLAPVIKSAL
-1327 GNVLKKAGIESVSDA
+1327 GNVLKKAGIESVADA
-1342 GAAVQL
+1342 GTAIQL
-1348 SLEGMLSSTVGTV
+1348 SLETMLSSTIGTV
-1361 GLVTAAT
+1361 GLIAGAT
-1368 AIGVGGVKLLADA
+1368 AGGVAAVKLLADA
-1381 IDGLQGGNGK
+1381 IDKLQGGNGK
-1391 TTIAGSALHSFVGE
+1391 TTIAGSALHAFVGE
-1405 LESLG
+1405 LESMG
-1410 QISQTSADQLWS
+1410 QISRGSADQLWS
-1422 FIEQEESAGKTTSQI
+1422 LIEREESAGKTTSQI

-1505 SDIRQALVE
+1505 SDIRQALVD
-1514 LSTSAD
+1514 LSTTSD
-1520 DWQAR
+1520 DWEAR
-1525 GVYRNILSQFDDTRN
+1525 GIYKNILSEFDETRN
-1540 SGITAQDG
+1540 KGITAQDG

-1641 ESLSNIQNAVTAATT
+1641 ESLGNIQNAVTAATT
-1656 DMSGKLDAWQNSVS
+1656 DMSGKLDAWQNSVL

-1761 SFHAK
+1761 TFHTK
-1766 IQKSLDMENDIQTM
+1766 IQQSLDMENDIQTM

-1800 DNFKTQGGKIGGF
+1800 DNFKTEGGKIGGF
-1813 MVKGI
+1813 MVKGV
-1818 SNGVFDNIDDAKSA
+1818 SKGVFDNIDDAKSA
-1832 MDKLAKNI
+1832 MDNLAKNV
-1840 VSEISSELGIH
+1840 VSEINTKLGIH
-1851 SPSTVLYEKGKNVDQ
+1851 SPSTVMAEKGKYIVE
-1866 GFANGIRGNASL
+1866 GLANGIKGNSSL

-1902 GRSIITSLA
+1902 GGSIVTSLA

-1939 KFSSEGQA
+1939 KFSSEGQE

-1967 QSTINTALNSAI
+1967 QGTINTALNSAV

-1993 NGMTRAVNAA
+1993 DGMTRAVNAA

-2030 SRINSAIYSMNSRVD
+2030 SRIDSAIYSMNSRVD
-2045 SAVASAKRRM
+2045 SAVASAERRM

-2061 SLFGGFDFHMPKI
+2061 SLFGGFDFHMPEIK
-2074 TIPKFNFHFF
+2074 IPKFNFHFF